1 NDHVYS
7 FSFGKSQGK
16 EWDNIKLQFTWDS
29 TQIIDFQHQFSTNNH
44 LSIKT
49 KLVSPYLGTYKT
61 MKFEVLL
68 KTRDILAVEAEFK
81 WRPKDLTT
89 FKSQLKLDMMKSQA
103 KIDFKSPFTSEFKFS
118 ANYEFATD
126 VKTMEVFYQLSEIVH
141 LKVTII
147 PNGPEQK
154 INITLTSPIQGYKH
168 ISLVGVHTYSRRQH
182 VANLKFKREISSHE
196 INIVVD
202 SKELKAVLSTGNVR
216 WILNGNYDLNE
227 GVHSVTGA
235 FQWGGVS
242 DMIKAELMYKPSSKL
257 LLNIDG
263 PSTNYKIDYKTEWTN
278 EKKAL
283 DLLLKRDETTVE
295 LNFQLAIRENLYML
309 VGFTKSPFIDFIRVS
324 SILDTDSQELRGAL
338 QLNETVYSIQA
349 THVDDSKYNIALLSD
364 DIEKMQF
371 DVSFDGEIKRGL
383 KIDVVCTTSE
393 KSKVKFD
400 GVLTFTDVKKSVA
413 FDVSWGE
420 NFEEIIAFSY
430 QINEYGSTEIQTKI
444 NTIKLNDFEGYVN
457 YGSNFVSL
465 ILRNQSETFKGRV
478 DYQLNSIYSLN
489 STLDYN
495 DQNLVI
501 LSYFDPNDINAYL
514 DITWPKNQKVKL
526 AIILRPGELFLSIA
540 TPFVHFSNIQV
551 SGKYSEYLSNNLYE
565 ISSSATAQYDEYTV
579 SLEGSVRNL
588 KENYGVTGTL
598 KWGHEDSIILSCDV
612 LQNRT
617 LLFDLR
623 TPFKGLPHIN
633 AKLEALKYRH
643 MITGIRGEIQSPFM
657 KLPQLKFL
665 FNYYDNIVDAQFSF
679 DTSTYKNISIQTKFS
694 TNSYKQLFVHLNTP
708 FINQVKQ
715 IKIDAIT
722 EKVNRR
728 GYNTKIFVHMDQS
741 VYEARSNYTINNGK
755 LDTSVYLKGPNS
767 QPIAFTFGG
776 KFIMNSFSKLDIE
789 SYLNDDIVALKY
801 DLSQNLIMTG
811 KIYLPSTELW
821 TSPTIFDLTIIRDS
835 HFEGKLNY
843 NHSGIVGNALVR
855 NKLTDSALET
865 IMYLNLPRI
874 LKYPLQLELNANYIR
889 PRLQFSGYASFMAE
903 HRLDLTMTQ
912 SSFRTTLDAHLNSAF
927 FKGTKKFSLSL
938 TSGTLSVSMNDEI
951 RVTGVKKPNQL
962 VLTLSQLLKQQDH
975 TLTYSWELMR
985 IPKFEV
991 TLESPILAAKKATF
1005 LATYLGLTQ
1014 GVNLKLVSGTETMQ
1028 LDYGLVN
1035 QHNSKGIKVV
1045 VGNAN
1050 TQILNFAATLVK
1062 IPHGHEI
1069 IADLH
1074 VLDLNYK
1081 GKFNYSLPMAKD
1093 NPLLTASLKL
1103 QTPYLLPMKILNA
1116 DLKAGRENNI
1126 YVLAANV
1133 LFDEENIKID
1143 SMLKSDSLI
1152 IQLNS
1157 TFDYIATSTLHA
1169 NYKHIN
1175 DMHVIDATLVANK
1188 MELISANSTLI
1199 RRPHS
1204 VILECYS
1211 KAKIEGFEEFR
1222 LKLTI
1227 PSELKYSL
1235 TANVELLTT
1244 EPFKA
1249 YFILTSR
1256 SEYTNL
1262 DLVMTGLSAN
1272 IHLTSNQGDF
1282 SYKSGSD
1289 DYHMRIYSKSSGH
1302 ELHSELTVNSGSIE
1316 LFKAGLFGMYHN
1328 NTDFYILMSTT
1339 SVYEPV
1345 QNVVFYIGA
1354 EKSQLRFGAEY
1365 EGNMEPSKQSY
1376 TATINH
1382 HVVSLTDFDLG
1393 LTVENSGH
1401 ETFTAKL
1408 THTLKS
1414 DFYVALAQINKS
1426 IIKITKINQDQVI
1439 LGTATAKVCNFA
1451 TEMSLKLTLHE
1462 KSKGIDVKLTHENI
1476 IYQIGGLYNYSTDF
1490 IKASFDIDSPYT
1502 SQNSIILE
1510 MAQPDVLYLAVDYDH
1525 SALIMIEFHPQKS
1538 RSKYVL
1544 LNFTN
1549 TKFMLDEYYENS
1561 KYELTASALIQE
1573 SLYTGQY
1580 ELTRD
1585 SAKPGS
1591 YKCNVTLTLPTR
1603 KVNLYRDQ
1611 VKSANRNLSQV
1622 YLSWENLNKR
1632 VGYSYELY
1640 KDNFKTNVVA
1650 SVEIPNRALQLKT
1663 HKKFATV
1670 DDMTEIE
1677 YGVQFN
1683 WNAKV
1688 HTTPVTMITAVKHN
1702 SHAGYVYIVF
1712 AHPAFNSSFVI
1723 DGEVRRLS
1731 SQETHFASKI
1741 GTVKNGVMSHLL
1753 STALNITGDE
1763 TTQQYRVQLL
1773 HSESGLDHVWT
1784 LKTDVARGFY
1794 AKLMLDDDANKKHA
1808 TGVVNYIADYN
1819 HVDVSVSCQDVE
1831 MNLAGEIEFEGRY
1844 GVMLM
1849 GSYDPLNDPISISI
1863 NFERTDSESSRL
1875 IAEISLAK
1883 DRSYNAEARYS
1894 PMAMSARLVHREY
1907 STSMTAIQ
1915 AYLTLNDTK
1924 TLSVRGRYRP
1934 EIWNNIT
1941 HDLIVPYERA
1951 SLVAEQL
1958 TTGLRG
1964 MIREEIIQRL
1974 SNASGSAALANVYR
1988 RVMEDTKAQW
1998 AGLRQDLATV
2008 RLLASQIYQRDDF
2021 YVRTIYE
2028 YTVGALSQGR
2038 QMLNAGWTAAQDA
2051 LRSFFT
2057 RVLPELLNV
2066 VYRSTIEPLVQG
2078 LQRFAPSFARFM
2090 RKLTDAWRTV
2100 QSAVSSAYRTT
2111 VTYARDAA
2119 IKTTKYATDNM
2130 VAMTNWATEN
2140 TELVMEKFV
2149 SPWMESLAE
2158 LSMEIESWFGQVNA
2172 YISALPVLIEEYFLS
2187 LEETKAIITVYKQ
2200 YANWLEELRF
2210 AETVTSLRDALRS
2223 WYAGLVYDMKDHLGE
2238 HAHYVI
2244 VVLDAMKGSYD
2255 EVMNLP
2261 PVIYLRM
2268 VHARVNQKISWMWN
2282 YWELE
2287 KTLSHIMISIS
2298 DHVIQLLMDWADE
2311 AVLDYRQ
2318 NSVYSDA
2325 DKNYEVKYEALTGD
2339 FAATVALPFKW
2350 RRFDQTPELDGQLD
2364 EKFENFRYAVMDRMY
2379 HMATEYSDWMDTAY
2393 RTLLPPF
2400 SSSALVT
2407 ANGHIITF
2415 DGHHY
2420 KVKDQLCGT
2429 YLLAADYHDHKFA
2442 IMVNYEGQ
2450 EANSPGPLKSLT
2462 LFTKSGH
2469 RFDLALDA
2477 EARERNDEDG
2487 FSKVTIDMNKV
2498 ELPVNAGGFSV
2509 QRDGQMVVAN
2519 GEGGVVLR
2527 CNVVA
2532 GLCSLELP
2540 GWFHGRVAGIA
2551 GSLDRELGNDVIT
2564 PQGDSPTSIS
2574 DFLKQWRL
2582 SQGPQ
2587 CSVPAITT
2595 SKPKGRVRGSSVCR
2609 RLFRNTDSPLQP
2621 CFKRLDPEP
2630 FRMMCDQD
2638 AAGYAQNRATGDVD
2652 DTRGPECLAAEAYV
2666 EQCKFVGMELSM
2678 PANCVQ
2684 CRLPNGR
2691 ILGAGEVVIYDS
2703 APNSTLPPP
2712 PAFADVVFLIERP
2725 RQGAGVTCLQA
2736 RDLAELPAKL
2746 DLQVESTPKKATDRD
2761 LLNALLVAAS
2771 KLSYRAG
2778 ASKTIILAPCV
2789 SCARTDETAAVFAE
2803 ASSLLLEADMK
2814 LHRQGVNQGSVNPV
2828 MGVDSHGAYTGRRIK
2843 GTSIPLPSKSI
2854 MRQLSIPKDLCTPL
2868 AMETNG
2874 TLFSAARLLR
2884 RPDSE
2889 RPQPQSGD
2897 VKRKFLDVWSR
2908 RVASSAKPTPCQ
2920 EWEDFLE
2927 AADLEDVVEDGD
2939 DEGPTDSEEV
2949 AEAFSM
2955 AARVQEETEAE
2966 RAVLN
2971 RIRDMLAHGRA
2982 LPQGI

>member
-1 NDHVYS
+1 MSSEIYWNKAKHPEHNVTLTVDMDKSNGVDFNATLLFPQQRIEMDGKWASIPRGYEAKGRLEWQQNRTIMVEAMFRGAPKEGILSYCEVVTKGVPVLGDSRRRVLAEFTSGSPATVRASYSWGADLEHNIECEASYRRQHFRTVVNLQATSTLWHGKEAKVILTSTNKSWATFSGEVSGKWGSEGVALHWEGGSTMRLGMQSSWSRLPSCGIELRTDERDETTPLVTKHALKVYYEDDRWEGVLSLRRQSLETQKLESVQLDVTTPLEEYRAHTLNVTWKGSYPRSMEVATRISTPLVGDYGFSGHWAMTSQLDAGLHIFNADITVLKLDMKLQRNAWQTNRALVTLLIPEVCNVETLLSFVRNSTAFDAQFQFINNKRLLHEFALDFHREHFDDSSVSVSVS
-7 FSFGKSQGK
+7 FSGYSYVILTSKWDVKLAHAGTVNKHMSYIRINQFILDHQFDYTDYSEWKFYLIGKTATSDLLNITMLHEDGSRLFYYLNAMDKEVIHLRADMDQGYANLNLMDNAFQIHSKFTKDDELITYSKILSDLRIIAEVSTSSFLRYNEKNVLESMIISGNIKSDSDFATLKINMAAGRQIIGSLHVNYAQHEANIEVDLLSMNNSVTLHYGVAKEMIVELQGFLYFSGVGGNAGLVSRYREHNFWLKGDLTFNDDQSVSVKATADGSFDTNSFPMTLTAKVMIPQMRLDMTMLDRNQAGVSISTQLNLQPNIKSLMFKFNLPGYSDEFINFDVKYDTTRGKSLVFTYEERRFRYHGEFAMTDNLITAHLQTPIDGYRRVSLRLGVMNEVPLRAVLEFAKEEFMFDSEILFTDGDNSQVILIAKSSEGFQLESVFNKIRRDRFTDCLLVVDLNGDKMQAGALMEYTSGNLNITTNVTRGDQTARMSADIRRTEQTKSFAISSEYRGRTYRLHIYSAVQDSHSSYEQGFKVQTPSFSSEFKYEKSSHRSLAYLKFQNQVIHCTLEGTVKKGDLVISQTTEKSLSNLRLVFDFEDKIDTILTVMLNEQLRANIPVTIANANPLFVKALYNPKADNQKIMAIHFDYGADFYDIFSEVSIDGTYAVHINLDIKSSLPNFERITLLGGFKNDADFRASVKLDLQNNFYVVSINSVPGKSFKASLETSDK
-16 EWDNIKLQFTWDS
+16 EIEFGYETIDDLHKILFSIDKREIVNAGFKLVDNTLYGNVITPYEKYRNVTLYVGYGENITRKSVEIHRNDELLFKAHLYPVDDLDMQSGTGIIATFYQGDEKLVYDA
-29 TQIIDFQHQFSTNNH
+29 QFSINNPVYV
-44 LSIKT
+44 I
-49 KLVSPYLGTYKT
+49 
-61 MKFEVLL
+61 L
-68 KTRDILAVEAEFK
+68 KQHETVNGTRDILHFNLNVTDEYTASVHRLDGGNKKELQVQYQNMDKRIFYLKALFNNEPTNKLVDLEARSPFLNGQVLVYSNGSVMGIKVEHNRVILIEIISKFQQLNHGHEYQFLFQKPEKRFELSTRFHKESKTDFRFTTAVDNKA
-81 WRPKDLTT
+81 L
-89 FKSQLKLDMMKSQA
+89 MN
-103 KIDFKSPFTSEFKFS
+103 IDFVMTTSGHIVSK
-118 ANYEFATD
+118 
-126 VKTMEVFYQLSEIVH
+126 VFC
-141 LKVTII
+141 
-147 PNGPEQK
+147 PNGKEYSMSGDLDWAENSLQLF
-154 INITLTSPIQGYKH
+154 IT
-168 ISLVGVHTYSRRQH
+168 
-182 VANLKFKREISSHE
+182 
-196 INIVVD
+196 
-202 SKELKAVLSTGNVR
+202 
-216 WILNGNYDLNE
+216 

-242 DMIKAELMYKPSSKL
+242 DVIKAELMYKPSSKL

-349 THVDDSKYNIALLSD
+349 THVDD
-364 DIEKMQF
+364 
-371 DVSFDGEIKRGL
+371 R
-383 KIDVVCTTSE
+383 
-393 KSKVKFD
+393 
-400 GVLTFTDVKKSVA
+400 
-413 FDVSWGE
+413 
-420 NFEEIIAFSY
+420 
-430 QINEYGSTEIQTKI
+430 
-444 NTIKLNDFEGYVN
+444 YVN

-643 MITGIRGEIQSPFM
+643 MIT
-657 KLPQLKFL
+657 
-665 FNYYDNIVDAQFSF
+665 
-679 DTSTYKNISIQTKFS
+679 
-694 TNSYKQLFVHLNTP
+694 
-708 FINQVKQ
+708 VKQ
-715 IKIDAIT
+715 IRIDAIT

-1439 LGTATAKVCNFA
+1439 LGTATAK
-1451 TEMSLKLTLHE
+1451 
-1462 KSKGIDVKLTHENI
+1462 
-1476 IYQIGGLYNYSTDF
+1476 
-1490 IKASFDIDSPYT
+1490 
-1502 SQNSIILE
+1502 
-1510 MAQPDVLYLAVDYDH
+1510 PDVLYLAVDYDH

-1883 DRSYNAEARYS
+1883 DRSYNAE
-1894 PMAMSARLVHREY
+1894 
-1907 STSMTAIQ
+1907 
-1915 AYLTLNDTK
+1915 
-1924 TLSVRGRYRP
+1924 
-1934 EIWNNIT
+1934 
-1941 HDLIVPYERA
+1941 
-1951 SLVAEQL
+1951 
-1958 TTGLRG
+1958 
-1964 MIREEIIQRL
+1964 
-1974 SNASGSAALANVYR
+1974 
-1988 RVMEDTKAQW
+1988 
-1998 AGLRQDLATV
+1998 
-2008 RLLASQIYQRDDF
+2008 
-2021 YVRTIYE
+2021 
-2028 YTVGALSQGR
+2028 
-2038 QMLNAGWTAAQDA
+2038 
-2051 LRSFFT
+2051 
-2057 RVLPELLNV
+2057 
-2066 VYRSTIEPLVQG
+2066 
-2078 LQRFAPSFARFM
+2078 
-2090 RKLTDAWRTV
+2090 
-2100 QSAVSSAYRTT
+2100 
-2111 VTYARDAA
+2111 
-2119 IKTTKYATDNM
+2119 
-2130 VAMTNWATEN
+2130 
-2140 TELVMEKFV
+2140 
-2149 SPWMESLAE
+2149 
-2158 LSMEIESWFGQVNA
+2158 
-2172 YISALPVLIEEYFLS
+2172 
-2187 LEETKAIITVYKQ
+2187 
-2200 YANWLEELRF
+2200 
-2210 AETVTSLRDALRS
+2210 
-2223 WYAGLVYDMKDHLGE
+2223 
-2238 HAHYVI
+2238 
-2244 VVLDAMKGSYD
+2244 
-2255 EVMNLP
+2255 
-2261 PVIYLRM
+2261 
-2268 VHARVNQKISWMWN
+2268 
-2282 YWELE
+2282 
-2287 KTLSHIMISIS
+2287 
-2298 DHVIQLLMDWADE
+2298 
-2311 AVLDYRQ
+2311 
-2318 NSVYSDA
+2318 
-2325 DKNYEVKYEALTGD
+2325 
-2339 FAATVALPFKW
+2339 
-2350 RRFDQTPELDGQLD
+2350 
-2364 EKFENFRYAVMDRMY
+2364 
-2379 HMATEYSDWMDTAY
+2379 
-2393 RTLLPPF
+2393 
-2400 SSSALVT
+2400 
-2407 ANGHIITF
+2407 
-2415 DGHHY
+2415 
-2420 KVKDQLCGT
+2420 
-2429 YLLAADYHDHKFA
+2429 
-2442 IMVNYEGQ
+2442 
-2450 EANSPGPLKSLT
+2450 
-2462 LFTKSGH
+2462 
-2469 RFDLALDA
+2469 
-2477 EARERNDEDG
+2477 
-2487 FSKVTIDMNKV
+2487 
-2498 ELPVNAGGFSV
+2498 
-2509 QRDGQMVVAN
+2509 
-2519 GEGGVVLR
+2519 
-2527 CNVVA
+2527 
-2532 GLCSLELP
+2532 
-2540 GWFHGRVAGIA
+2540 
-2551 GSLDRELGNDVIT
+2551 
-2564 PQGDSPTSIS
+2564 
-2574 DFLKQWRL
+2574 
-2582 SQGPQ
+2582 
-2587 CSVPAITT
+2587 
-2595 SKPKGRVRGSSVCR
+2595 
-2609 RLFRNTDSPLQP
+2609 
-2621 CFKRLDPEP
+2621 
-2630 FRMMCDQD
+2630 
-2638 AAGYAQNRATGDVD
+2638 
-2652 DTRGPECLAAEAYV
+2652 
-2666 EQCKFVGMELSM
+2666 
-2678 PANCVQ
+2678 
-2684 CRLPNGR
+2684 
-2691 ILGAGEVVIYDS
+2691 
-2703 APNSTLPPP
+2703 
-2712 PAFADVVFLIERP
+2712 
-2725 RQGAGVTCLQA
+2725 
-2736 RDLAELPAKL
+2736 
-2746 DLQVESTPKKATDRD
+2746 
-2761 LLNALLVAAS
+2761 
-2771 KLSYRAG
+2771 
-2778 ASKTIILAPCV
+2778 
-2789 SCARTDETAAVFAE
+2789 
-2803 ASSLLLEADMK
+2803 
-2814 LHRQGVNQGSVNPV
+2814 
-2828 MGVDSHGAYTGRRIK
+2828 
-2843 GTSIPLPSKSI
+2843 
-2854 MRQLSIPKDLCTPL
+2854 
-2868 AMETNG
+2868 
-2874 TLFSAARLLR
+2874 
-2884 RPDSE
+2884 
-2889 RPQPQSGD
+2889 
-2897 VKRKFLDVWSR
+2897 
-2908 RVASSAKPTPCQ
+2908 
-2920 EWEDFLE
+2920 
-2927 AADLEDVVEDGD
+2927 
-2939 DEGPTDSEEV
+2939 
-2949 AEAFSM
+2949 
-2955 AARVQEETEAE
+2955 
-2966 RAVLN
+2966 
-2971 RIRDMLAHGRA
+2971 
-2982 LPQGI
+2982 